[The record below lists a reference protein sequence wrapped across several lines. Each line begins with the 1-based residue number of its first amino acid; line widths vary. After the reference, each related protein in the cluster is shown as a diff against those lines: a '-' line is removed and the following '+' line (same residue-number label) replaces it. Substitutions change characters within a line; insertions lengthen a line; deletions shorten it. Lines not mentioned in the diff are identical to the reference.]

1 MSFRGAAET
10 NLISGCERGH
20 LDNLNTGQKCRRWW
34 KKKWNNKSQS
44 FFGARCPPRRISTW
58 FIHLERLWLSIIS
71 SWSEETRSG
80 RKSQKPCEVKVAFTA
95 PALLRMFSVGD
106 VGEHLQLAVLFRF
119 FLSLFVRGEGF
130 WEHKHLFFQRWIKF
144 DSQLGR
150 KIFIVFF
157 KRNYLCKMVIVC
169 KCKTSVKVCLY
180 ECLHKYLSLCRSGG
194 EGL

>member
-1 MSFRGAAET
+1 MEPGVRRGAFPHD
-10 NLISGCERGH
+10 LFIWKGCGCLLSPAGRRRRGA
-20 LDNLNTGQKCRRWW
+20 GEKV
-34 KKKWNNKSQS
+34 KS
-44 FFGARCPPRRISTW
+44 
-58 FIHLERLWLSIIS
+58 L
-71 SWSEETRSG
+71 
-80 RKSQKPCEVKVAFTA
+80 CEVKVAFTA
-95 PALLRMFSVGD
+95 PALLRMFSVG
-106 VGEHLQLAVLFRF
+106 EHLQLGVLFRCLVF

-157 KRNYLCKMVIVC
+157 KRNDLCKMVIVC